1 MYKNNSLGN
10 KINLDIV
17 ENNNLGDRKSLA
29 RLLTIVENNLAF
41 ADDYLKSIKIKDI
54 PVIGITGPPGAGK
67 STLINALLTVLSE
80 KNRIAVLAVDPT
92 SPFNFGS
99 LLGDRIRMSSQFNNP
114 NVYIRSVATRG
125 SLGGLS
131 AKTIEMFD
139 VLKSSNFDY
148 IFVETVGVGQSE
160 IEIVGLADISIVV
173 LVPEAGDDI
182 QSIKSG
188 LMEIADIFVVN
199 KADRAGAKSFVN
211 HLKKLSIHQEKNI
224 SVLETVADKNIGI
237 KELLNV
243 VNDFK
248 TTKSSKKSY
257 LYSEKAYKLI
267 QEHRMKSIDKEKLQQ
282 EIAEAIQLSDFNLYQ
297 YIEKFKNS

>member
-131 AKTIEMFD
+131 AKTIEMVD